1 MKQLSLIEQKQALWT
16 CSDDWET
23 PDRIARFMGSLV
35 KPTDLQILEP
45 AAGTG
50 QIAQYLPAQTCCI
63 EINPLRYQVGKARL
77 PRHGWTCMDFLG
89 SDTASRLGT
98 RFYKTFDLVPTNPP
112 FSLAI
117 EFIEIS
123 LSLLNPANPETRLL
137 FLLPTDFFQLVGH
150 NNRFQRMNAHI
161 HHKYE
166 LVSRVAYLKNG
177 IPQNGRQIYD
187 AVYDIR
193 PGKLGGAITFVNA

>member
-1 MKQLSLIEQKQALWT
+1 MKQLSLIEEEQALWT

-35 KPTDLQILEP
+35 KSTDLQILEP

-50 QIAQYLPAQTCCI
+50 QIAQYLPEMTLCI
-63 EINPLRYQVGKARL
+63 EINPLRFEIGAARHSDQDWM
-77 PRHGWTCMDFLG
+77 RADFL
-89 SDTASRLGT
+89 ASSIPEFLKVRD
-98 RFYKTFDLVPTNPP
+98 RYPFDLIITNPP

-117 EFIEIS
+117 EFIERS
-123 LSLLNPANPETRLL
+123 LSLLNPANSDARLL
-137 FLLPTDFFQLVGH
+137 FLLPTDFFQSGGR
-150 NNRFQRMNAHI
+150 NATFQKMNAHI

-166 LVSRVAYLKNG
+166 IVNRVAYLKNG
-177 IPQNGRQIYD
+177 IPKDDRQIYD

-193 PGKLGGAITFVNA
+193 PGKLGGCITFVNA